1 MLKMPSNIEVISL
14 VNMALHRAP
23 IHITGSQNRATCFL
37 FAFDFSSFFRQFT
50 IYCYR
55 AKLVD
60 FDEERSCF
68 LIRDD

>member
-1 MLKMPSNIEVISL
+1 MAEYYKRNKIVIQG
-14 VNMALHRAP
+14 N
-23 IHITGSQNRATCFL
+23 TFQFT
-37 FAFDFSSFFRQFT
+37 FDFSSFFRQFA

-68 LIRDD
+68 FIRNN